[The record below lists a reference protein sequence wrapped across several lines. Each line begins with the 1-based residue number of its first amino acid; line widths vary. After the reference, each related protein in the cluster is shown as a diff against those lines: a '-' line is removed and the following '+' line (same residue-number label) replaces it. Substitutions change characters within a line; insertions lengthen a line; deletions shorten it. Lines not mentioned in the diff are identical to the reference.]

1 VIDRRIHIVFLSF
14 IAMMGLI
21 SAWMVHLQV
30 FTGFEYARKAFR
42 AHYRR
47 VEIHSRRGV
56 IWDRNRRI
64 LAVSLACDSLCADPH
79 LVLNPNQTAAEL
91 AEILPGMYEEYLDK
105 LTRSG
110 RRFVWL
116 HRGLSPEQAREIGA
130 RRAAGLFFREEN
142 RRFYPFGTAIAPVIG
157 FTGVDG
163 SGLEGLE
170 ASYNEHLSGAPGV
183 ELIAFDALA
192 RPYSSDSIIVLEPE
206 CGQDLHLTLD
216 KTIQYFAATEL
227 KHTLG
232 TESARWGA
240 VVVMNVHTGEIL
252 AMASEPA
259 FNPYQ
264 FSKTPSERRRNRC
277 VSQLIEPGST
287 FKAIPLVSVLE
298 SGVIEPDDIVD
309 CENGRITLGR
319 HTFNDWKS
327 FDALSVEDVIVF
339 SSNVGTIKIAQRVG
353 GAVLYSLARDLGI
366 GSVLLPDFPGSET
379 GYIRKP
385 DLWTPEATAS
395 LSIGYGVAVTPLH
408 LAVIYAACANG
419 GYRVHPHLVKGRH
432 TEPPV
437 RIMNARTAS
446 IVADILRQAVARGTG
461 AKAAPRSFSAAGKT
475 GTARR
480 YDHDR
485 GGYDSGSVTCVFAGF
500 APAENPIISVCVVID
515 DPREHKWASQVTTGL
530 FSRVVDRTLL
540 YLGES
545 PGEAPRGRRQYET

>member
-1 VIDRRIHIVFLSF
+1 MIDRRIHIVFLSF
-14 IAMMGLI
+14 LAILGCI
-21 SAWMVHLQV
+21 SVWMAHLQI
-30 FTGFEYARKAFR
+30 FKGFDYARRAFR
-42 AHYRR
+42 SHYRR

-79 LVLNPNQTAAEL
+79 LIITPDQTAAEL
-91 AEILPGMYEEYLDK
+91 AEILPGTYDEYLDK

-116 HRGLSPEQAREIGA
+116 HRGLSPGQAAKISA
-130 RRAAGLFFREEN
+130 LHTAGLFFREES
-142 RRFYPFGTAIAPVIG
+142 RRFYPSGTDIASVLG
-157 FTGVDG
+157 FTGIDG

-170 ASYNEHLSGAPGV
+170 ASYNERLSGTPGV

-192 RPYSSDSIIVLEPE
+192 RPYSSDSIIVSEPE
-206 CGQDLHLTLD
+206 CGLDLDLTLD
-216 KTIQYFAATEL
+216 KTIQYFAVSEL
-227 KHTLG
+227 KKTLG
-232 TESARWGA
+232 KESARWGA

-259 FNPYQ
+259 FNPHQ
-264 FSKTPSERRRNRC
+264 FSKTLPEYRRNRC

-287 FKAIPLVSVLE
+287 FKAVPLISVLE
-298 SGVIEPDDIVD
+298 TGVIEPHEIVD

-319 HTFNDWKS
+319 HTFHDWKNFS
-327 FDALSVEDVIVF
+327 TLSVEDVIVF

-353 GAVLYSLARDLGI
+353 GSALYSLARDLGI
-366 GSVLLPDFPGSET
+366 GSALLPEFPGSET

-385 DLWTPEATAS
+385 DAWTPETTAS

-419 GYRVHPHLVKGRH
+419 GYRVHPHLVKGGQ

-437 RIMNARTAS
+437 RIMNTRTAS
-446 IVADILRQAVARGTG
+446 VASDILRQAVIRGTG
-461 AKAAPRSFSAAGKT
+461 AKAAPTFFSAAGKT

-480 YDHDR
+480 YDHDK
-485 GGYDSGSVTCVFAGF
+485 GGYDSDSVTCVFAGF
-500 APAENPIISVCVVID
+500 APAEHPVISVCVVVD

-545 PGEAPRGRRQYET
+545 PGKAPRGRRQYET